1 MNDVAIAFYNAINNN
16 ITVQK
21 NGVDTDVRLYFGLAP
36 PKTKYPYITYLP
48 TDENPIHFLDDDPLS
63 ETNWDFKIWG
73 SDVLEIGTIFQELI
87 DIFNSND
94 LDADFVGTFSSTG
107 MAMIVEINEPN
118 NIVYSRIVECTVLT
132 GKHGAINV
140 NITSISTLGHGETA
154 IVTFTFGKTV
164 TGFTESDIAVTNGTI
179 SGFTGS
185 GNSYSVNVTAPGSG
199 TGNIVISISADV
211 VTEGNFSDALSIPYG

>member
-21 NGVDTDVRLYFGLAP
+21 SGVDTYVRLYFGLAP

-48 TDENPIHFLDDDPLS
+48 TDENPIHFLDDDSLA

-73 SDVLEIGTIFQELI
+73 SDVLEIGIIFQELI

-94 LDADFVGTFSSTG
+94 LDTFVGTFSSTG

-118 NIVYSRIVECTVLT
+118 NIVYSRIVECTVW
-132 GKHGAINV
+132 
-140 NITSISTLGHGETA
+140 
-154 IVTFTFGKTV
+154 
-164 TGFTESDIAVTNGTI
+164 TE
-179 SGFTGS
+179 
-185 GNSYSVNVTAPGSG
+185 
-199 TGNIVISISADV
+199 
-211 VTEGNFSDALSIPYG
+211 